1 MWVLV
6 RPFVHLFIHSF
17 TNTDWLHT
25 VSLSKTQRRDRK
37 KKKKT
42 KEGQDKEDAV
52 PAHKGHRLEQD
63 RQTTSKESAQR
74 DTELWGLGDMALSG
88 WEVKSDQAF
97 QGMRALRAASRQGLQ
112 GAGGVS
118 GEDRP

>member
-17 TNTDWLHT
+17 TNADWLHT
-25 VSLSKTQRRDRK
+25 VSLSKTQRRDR

-52 PAHKGHRLEQD
+52 PAHKGHGLEQD

-97 QGMRALRAASRQGLQ
+97 QGMRALRAVSQQGLQ

-118 GEDRP
+118 GEDSP

>member
-37 KKKKT
+37 KKKK
-42 KEGQDKEDAV
+42 K
-52 PAHKGHRLEQD
+52 RRD
-63 RQTTSKESAQR
+63 RIK
-74 DTELWGLGDMALSG
+74 
-88 WEVKSDQAF
+88 K
-97 QGMRALRAASRQGLQ
+97 MRFLPTR
-112 GAGGVS
+112 VT
-118 GEDRP
+118 D